1 MSLEDKITS
10 KDHPALAQHLD
21 HSIGHLDGLGE
32 VAVVPWYLRREYLRL
47 QKGVYPVETA
57 VLSRINNHNAAYA
70 VHISKEDQ
78 KLIAYTPDRA
88 YGEADRQ
95 VKTTLGRFLTKYYPH
110 LPDEAIAA
118 LTVDHLSEL
127 DTTFEILRGQELVN
141 VYRSGAL
148 GSCMSKSDVPKPG
161 GYHPAE
167 AYDMPGIA
175 MAVLRDEEGKI
186 NARCLILEE
195 KKIFIR
201 VYGDRKLRSKLER
214 TGYKPGGWEGV
225 EFKRIDYGDNVVMP
239 YLDCFGGPGASHG
252 SCVAIL
258 GDKLLGVSKATH
270 DRLKTM
276 FGEHYARPCTSTTG
290 LIYLEPVPMDKVQV
304 TCGLTGREVNQ
315 LTETMHD
322 YWDGTQLLRV
332 CVDALEAAGMTVTL
346 VTDSGPKR
354 VLCSTSTVTFNHG
367 AYLVVDTPKARE
379 HYGYVKL
386 DAALYPDEQGWVQPY
401 YLTAR
406 ADGSYIKEE
415 DSVTLVDAL
424 CQITKVHKSEVQK
437 GWVKIHSMTKGRA
450 CYATSDTVVLK
461 TVTGRKV
468 VAGYHSIATTW
479 EGVTDFT
486 RNLTRQYFN
495 YLGEI
500 WRVKGT
506 PPLSPDS
513 DYIIGTALEELAKAK
528 NKVDMARRL
537 INRLL
542 GMSIQSYVTTTQGL
556 REHSGGYY
564 YTQHKLYQAL
574 VYAVEVWEVEAKALD
589 YNLPVEVVAHP
600 EVEPGDTPAV
610 ADSLHSGATSQGLPE
625 PTTTGS
631 DLVAAFR
638 YGMSQAAVTAPAV
651 ASNFYPESSL
661 SAYLD

>member
-1 MSLEDKITS
+1 MSLEEKITS

-21 HSIGHLDGLGE
+21 PSIGHLDGLGE

-47 QKGVYPVETA
+47 QKGVYPAETA

-95 VKTTLGRFLTKYYPH
+95 VKTTLGRFLAKYYPH

-127 DTTFEILRGQELVN
+127 DTTFEIVRGPDLVE
-141 VYRSGAL
+141 VYRSNAL
-148 GSCMSKSDVPKPG
+148 QSCMSKSDTPMPG
-161 GYHPAE
+161 GRHPAE
-167 AYDMPGIA
+167 VYDMPGIA
-175 MAVLRDEEGKI
+175 MAVLRDGDGKI
-186 NARCLILEE
+186 NARALIHEAT
-195 KKIFIR
+195 KGFVR
-201 VYGDRKLRSKLER
+201 VYGDPKLRAKLER
-214 TGYKPGGWEGV
+214 SGYKSAGWQGV
-225 EFKRIDYGDNVVMP
+225 EFKHIEVDDRVVMP
-239 YLDCFGGPGASHG
+239 YLDAFGGPCSSEG
-252 SCVAIL
+252 SSVAIL
-258 GDKLLGVSKATH
+258 DGKLVGVSRATCA
-270 DRLKTM
+270 KINAM
-276 FGEHYARPCTSTTG
+276 FGEGYTRLCSGTSG
-290 LIYLEPVPMDKVQV
+290 YVYLEPVPMDKVQA

-332 CVDALEAAGMTVTL
+332 CVDALEAAGMTATL

-386 DAALYPDEQGWVQPY
+386 DAALYPDEQGWVQRY

-479 EGVTDFT
+479 DGVTDFT
-486 RNLTRQYFN
+486 RNLARQHFN
-495 YLGEI
+495 HFGEI

-506 PPLSPDS
+506 PPLFPDS

-542 GMSIQSYVTTTQGL
+542 GMGIQPYVTTTQGL

-564 YTQHKLYQAL
+564 YTRHKLYQAL

-589 YNLPVEVVAHP
+589 YNLPASVEASTDVAELP
-600 EVEPGDTPAV
+600 AATRYAMSAVSSLAVTEAV
-610 ADSLHSGATSQGLPE
+610 ATS
-625 PTTTGS
+625 
-631 DLVAAFR
+631 
-638 YGMSQAAVTAPAV
+638 
-651 ASNFYPESSL
+651 
-661 SAYLD
+661 